1 VAENWF
7 RVFDHQYRTDA
18 SPHHS
23 GTPPVDGY
31 GVVLNPLDKKWYTVD
46 FDTTHPYEG
55 VSIDSVPASGGMI
68 SFYPDGHSSVSDSV
82 FVLGFGGEQRTIT
95 VDGIIG
101 KISVN

>member
-1 VAENWF
+1 
-7 RVFDHQYRTDA
+7 
-18 SPHHS
+18 
-23 GTPPVDGY
+23 
-31 GVVLNPLDKKWYTVD
+31 
-46 FDTTHPYEG
+46 
-55 VSIDSVPASGGMI
+55 VPASGGMI